1 MDDLRKLYKQK
12 SYVINPL
19 VLKNIK
25 SLDLSLNEFLLI
37 IYFLNGE
44 LSLDLEKIK
53 EALNL
58 TDEEI
63 LNTYS
68 NLLTK
73 GYIETT
79 LNKENGKVTEIISLD
94 MLYDKLILT
103 SQKENKTEQ
112 TDIFSQFE
120 NEFGR
125 SLSPIEY
132 ETINKWIEKNVSE
145 EIILSALKEAVMCG
159 ATNLRYIDKI
169 IYDWTKKG
177 NIKDYEEDYKE
188 IPDIDWLEAM
198 RNERERLHN

>member
-120 NEFGR
+120 NEFAR